1 MATSEDFPSDDA
13 LLWYLAG
20 VFDGEGCVTA
30 SISKAGGA
38 SSAITHNSICCGTT
52 WHKGHAE

>member
-1 MATSEDFPSDDA
+1 MASEDFPSDDA

-30 SISKAGGA
+30 SIS
-38 SSAITHNSICCGTT
+38 T
-52 WHKGHAE
+52 WHEGHAE